1 MTQQTDM
8 VNGSRPGGGSPGTRA
23 VPVGPGAGRPDAPA
37 GAAPGAPADVTPRAP
52 RPGGRSAGPAAGRRR
67 TGRPG
72 PARAGGSAALGAL
85 GVVGCVLTWEVVA
98 LAEVVNPAYLPR
110 FTTTAARLVTELG
123 TPRFWSALGDTVVT
137 WALGLAIAVVAAL
150 VAGTVI
156 GLVPFL
162 RRATRSTVEFLRPIP
177 SVAIIPL
184 AVLIAG
190 LSREA
195 ALVVVVYAPFW
206 QVLIQVLYGVADVDT
221 VAQDT
226 ARSFGLGWLR
236 RLHHVV
242 LPTAL
247 PYVITGFR
255 LAASIALVLTITAE
269 LVIGNPG
276 IGRQI
281 DVYRSA
287 PDAPGLYA
295 LVLVTGALG
304 LLVNL
309 GTRAVER
316 RVLHWHPSVR
326 KEGAA

>member
-1 MTQQTDM
+1 MQQIDT
-8 VNGSRPGGGSPGTRA
+8 VT
-23 VPVGPGAGRPDAPA
+23 GPGPGDV
-37 GAAPGAPADVTPRAP
+37 APGA
-52 RPGGRSAGPAAGRRR
+52 RSGAG
-67 TGRPG
+67 
-72 PARAGGSAALGAL
+72 ARAGGRAGGRRGVAPRAGGTAVLGTL
-85 GVVGCVLTWEVVA
+85 GVAGFALTWELVA
-98 LAEVVNPAYLPR
+98 WAEVVNPAYLPR
-110 FTTTAARLVTELG
+110 FSTTAARLVTELG
-123 TPRFWSALGDTVVT
+123 EPRFWSALGDTVVT
-137 WALGLAIAVVAAL
+137 WALGLGIAVVAAV
-150 VAGTVI
+150 VAGAVI

-162 RRATRSTVEFLRPIP
+162 RRATHSTVEFLRPIP

-184 AVLIAG
+184 AVLVAG

-195 ALVVVVYAPFW
+195 ALVIVVYAPFW
-206 QVLIQVLYGVADVDT
+206 QVFIQVLYGVGDVDT
-221 VAQDT
+221 VADDT
-226 ARSFGLGWLR
+226 ARSFGLGRLQRLR
-236 RLHHVV
+236 HVV

-295 LVLVTGALG
+295 LVLVTGLLG

-309 GTRAVER
+309 VTRLVER

-326 KEGAA
+326 REGVA

>member
-1 MTQQTDM
+1 MTPPTGT
-8 VNGSRPGGGSPGTRA
+8 VTGPGPGGVVPAVRA
-23 VPVGPGAGRPDAPA
+23 GAVAGPGARSR
-37 GAAPGAPADVTPRAP
+37 TP
-52 RPGGRSAGPAAGRRR
+52 
-67 TGRPG
+67 
-72 PARAGGSAALGAL
+72 RAGGSTVLGFL
-85 GVVGCVLTWEVVA
+85 GVVGFAVTWELVA

-110 FTTTAARLVTELG
+110 FSTTAARLVTEL
-123 TPRFWSALGDTVVT
+123 TEPRFWSALTDTVVT
-137 WALGLAIAVVAAL
+137 WAIGLGIAVAAAVVAGA
-150 VAGTVI
+150 VV

-162 RRATRSTVEFLRPIP
+162 RRATHTTVEFLRPIP

-184 AVLIAG
+184 AVLVAG

-195 ALVVVVYAPFW
+195 ALVIVVYAPFW
-206 QVLIQVLYGVADVDT
+206 QVFVQVLYGVGDVDT
-221 VAQDT
+221 VADDT
-226 ARSFGLGWLR
+226 ARSFGLGRLQRLR
-236 RLHHVV
+236 HVV

-295 LVLVTGALG
+295 LVLVTGLLG

-309 GTRAVER
+309 VTRVVER

-326 KEGAA
+326 RDGVA

>member
-1 MTQQTDM
+1 M
-8 VNGSRPGGGSPGTRA
+8 
-23 VPVGPGAGRPDAPA
+23 A
-37 GAAPGAPADVTPRAP
+37 GA
-52 RPGGRSAGPAAGRRR
+52 
-67 TGRPG
+67 
-72 PARAGGSAALGAL
+72 
-85 GVVGCVLTWEVVA
+85 VV
-98 LAEVVNPAYLPR
+98 
-110 FTTTAARLVTELG
+110 
-123 TPRFWSALGDTVVT
+123 
-137 WALGLAIAVVAAL
+137 
-150 VAGTVI
+150 

-162 RRATRSTVEFLRPIP
+162 RRATRTTVEFLRPIP

-184 AVLIAG
+184 AVLVAG

-206 QVLIQVLYGVADVDT
+206 QVFIQVLYGVGDVDT
-221 VAQDT
+221 VADDT
-226 ARSFGLGWLR
+226 ARSYGLSRLQRLR
-236 RLHHVV
+236 HVV

-295 LVLVTGALG
+295 LVLVTGLLG

-309 GTRAVER
+309 VTRLVER

-326 KEGAA
+326 REGAA

>member
-1 MTQQTDM
+1 MVTDPAARDTAARS
-8 VNGSRPGGGSPGTRA
+8 GA
-23 VPVGPGAGRPDAPA
+23 V
-37 GAAPGAPADVTPRAP
+37 AAPSPSAPVTDNGVADIRAAE
-52 RPGGRSAGPAAGRRR
+52 RRRR
-67 TGRPG
+67 TW
-72 PARAGGSAALGAL
+72 RATLGIL
-85 GVVGCVLTWEVVA
+85 GVLGFMATWEIVA
-98 LAEVVNPAYLPR
+98 RTGIIDPR
-110 FTTTAARLVTELG
+110 FLPPFTETAARLVVEPG
-123 TPRFWSALGDTVVT
+123 KPRFWSALGDTLVT
-137 WALGLAIAVVAAL
+137 WALALGIATVAAI
-150 VAGTVI
+150 VAGTIV

-162 RRATRSTVEFLRPIP
+162 RRATHTTVEFLRPIP

-184 AVLIAG
+184 AILLAG

-206 QVLIQVLYGVADVDT
+206 QIFIQVLYGIGDVDT
-221 VAQDT
+221 VAQNT
-226 ARSFGLGWLR
+226 ARSFGLKRRHRLR
-236 RLHHVV
+236 HLV

-269 LVIGNPG
+269 LIIGNPG
-276 IGRQI
+276 IGREI
-281 DVYRSA
+281 DLYRSA

-309 GTRAVER
+309 AARIVER
-316 RVLHWHPSVR
+316 RVLHWHPSIR

>member
-1 MTQQTDM
+1 MPAAATA
-8 VNGSRPGGGSPGTRA
+8 GTA
-23 VPVGPGAGRPDAPA
+23 VPAPGRPAGRP
-37 GAAPGAPADVTPRAP
+37 PRT
-52 RPGGRSAGPAAGRRR
+52 RSRRR
-67 TGRPG
+67 RK
-72 PARAGGSAALGAL
+72 ALLGFL
-85 GVVGCVLTWEVVA
+85 GVLGFGATWELFARSGVVKQ
-98 LAEVVNPAYLPR
+98 EYLPT
-110 FTTTAARLVTELG
+110 FTTTVGRLVTELG
-123 TPRFWSALGDTVVT
+123 TTKLWSVVGDTVLT
-137 WALGLAIAVVAAL
+137 WAIGLALSVSAAL
-150 VAGTVI
+150 VLGTVI

-162 RRATRSTVEFLRPIP
+162 RRATHTTVEFLRPIP

-184 AVLIAG
+184 AVLLAG

-195 ALVVVVYAPFW
+195 ALIVVVYAPFW
-206 QVLIQVLYGVADVDT
+206 QVLIQVMYGIADVDT

-226 ARSFGLGWLR
+226 ARSFGLGRWHRLR
-236 RLHHVV
+236 HLV

-276 IGRQI
+276 IGLQI
-281 DVYRSA
+281 NLYRSA

-295 LVLVTGALG
+295 LVLVTGLLG

-309 GTRAVER
+309 GTRAIER

-326 KEGAA
+326 REGPQ